1 MSDNIF
7 DRLFELFQSPGPINW
22 KLAAEV
28 RKSIVGEPDVIDPTV
43 ADAYAELA
51 HAAQLQL
58 DSVTHLDL
66 TTTGRIHPVDP
77 TVWATDNEQSFAYA
91 LEPLADTLLGS
102 TTGSD
107 PLSQMLGPMAPAVL
121 GMQAGTMVG
130 FMAQQVLGQ
139 FDTGLPALDQNE
151 IYLIVPNVESF
162 ASQNGL
168 DAQQVRLWAVGHA
181 VVYRAL
187 LGVDWMRNHIV
198 DVVSRYYSGV
208 EFDSS
213 GLTDALAK
221 MEDVSGIE
229 QAMAGGGSLS
239 DLLGVK
245 TDETRLAPIQALF
258 ASIDGYVDYV
268 VRTGLGSLIPQIDSI
283 DSAIERR
290 RTEPDQASQFLRE
303 VVGLDLD
310 RTRSR
315 DAAALFA
322 ELAERWGGESLERVW
337 DNPENLPTLEELT
350 DPVGWVARVMLDTSA
365 FEFGLDDM
373 DALGDGTADADE
385 NGPEEGSAPDVG

>member
-7 DRLFELFQSPGPINW
+7 DRLFELFQAPGPINW

-28 RKSIVGEPDVIDPTV
+28 RKSIVGEPEVIDPTL

-58 DSVTHLDL
+58 DPATHLDL
-66 TTTGRIHPVDP
+66 TTTGRIHPVDA
-77 TVWATDNEQSFAYA
+77 TVWANDNEQSFAYA

-102 TTGSD
+102 NTGTD

-130 FMAQQVLGQ
+130 FMSQRVLGQ
-139 FDTGLPALDQNE
+139 FDTGLPALDHNE
-151 IYLIVPNVESF
+151 VYLIIPNIEDF
-162 ASQNGL
+162 ATHNDL
-168 DAQQVRLWAVGHA
+168 DPQQVRMWAVGHA

-187 LGVDWMRNHIV
+187 LSLEWIRRHIT
-198 DVVSRYYSGV
+198 DVVTRYYAGV

-221 MEDVSGIE
+221 MDDVSGIE
-229 QAMAGGGSLS
+229 QAMGGGGSLA

-245 TDETRLAPIQALF
+245 TDQTRLGPVQALF
-258 ASIDGYVDYV
+258 ASIDGYVDHV
-268 VRTGLGSLIPQIDSI
+268 VRSAFGDLLPQLPRIDEAI
-283 DSAIERR
+283 DRR
-290 RTEPDQASQFLRE
+290 RTEPDEASQFLRE

-315 DAAALFA
+315 DAARLFA
-322 ELAERWGGESLERVW
+322 ELAERWGDESLERVW
-337 DNPENLPTLEELT
+337 DNPDNLPTLDELT
-350 DPVGWVARVMLDTSA
+350 DPVGWVARVMLDTNA
-365 FEFGLDDM
+365 FDFGIDDL
-373 DALGDGTADADE
+373 DALGEGAREEDE
-385 NGPEEGSAPDVG
+385 TSDNDEDSPSA